1 MIIRLAWRSI
11 WRSRRRTAITVCSIA
26 MGLTFAIFFI
36 SLGEGMYGQ
45 MVDQMVRMQGGYIT
59 LQHPA
64 YREAPAVDLWIRVP
78 EKLRR
83 TITRW
88 PQVEE
93 TKMLILGQGIAKSGA
108 GSLAA
113 AIMGVEPTVELKSSP
128 VARNIVEGA
137 YIEEEDNPMV
147 VVGVEMAERLNLKIG
162 KKMVIASNDVHGDLV
177 EQLCRV
183 KGIFRTGSEEMDAYV
198 IQMPIEFARRLFNMP
213 GQSATRMGVVLRNP
227 DTQKRVL
234 QKVRAEAGDVHADV
248 LPWQE
253 VLPDVASY
261 IKMDKGS
268 NLVFQG
274 ILIFLILFT
283 IFNTILMS
291 VLERKREF
299 AMLLALGTQP
309 GKLRLQILMESV
321 FLGVIGSSLGMV
333 LGGLAAYLVNAY
345 GIDMASFM
353 GDSISISGFAMT
365 TKLHTKLSAG
375 IILTTTG
382 IVFAA
387 TVVLSLIPMR
397 HTTKFSIADTLR

>member
-1 MIIRLAWRSI
+1 M
-11 WRSRRRTAITVCSIA
+11 
-26 MGLTFAIFFI
+26 
-36 SLGEGMYGQ
+36 
-45 MVDQMVRMQGGYIT
+45 
-59 LQHPA
+59 
-64 YREAPAVDLWIRVP
+64 
-78 EKLRR
+78 
-83 TITRW
+83 
-88 PQVEE
+88 
-93 TKMLILGQGIAKSGA
+93 
-108 GSLAA
+108 
-113 AIMGVEPTVELKSSP
+113 
-128 VARNIVEGA
+128 
-137 YIEEEDNPMV
+137 
-147 VVGVEMAERLNLKIG
+147 
-162 KKMVIASNDVHGDLV
+162 
-177 EQLCRV
+177 
-183 KGIFRTGSEEMDAYV
+183 
-198 IQMPIEFARRLFNMP
+198 
-213 GQSATRMGVVLRNP
+213 
-227 DTQKRVL
+227 
-234 QKVRAEAGDVHADV
+234 
-248 LPWQE
+248 
-253 VLPDVASY
+253 ASY